1 MTGLILSEALATNRI
16 RDLIAQAEADGV
28 GSTQRAEFDQMLGCV
43 IAPQP
48 SDQTS
53 RLPAPGGS
61 AGK

>member
-1 MTGLILSEALATNRI
+1 MTRLTLSEALATNRL

-28 GSTQRAEFDQMLGCV
+28 GSTQRGEFDQKLGCV

-61 AGK
+61 AVK